1 MGLWVRMLELN
12 VTRRYDEKGIAEAI
26 EKVEWMSVPSLQ
38 HQGPKVNY
46 LYTAAA

>member
-1 MGLWVRMLELN
+1 MELK
-12 VTRRYDEKGIAEAI
+12 VSICYDERRIAETI
-26 EKVEWMSVPSLQ
+26 EEVEWMSVLSLQ